1 VTWQTVI
8 LPMSHPASLTR
19 AALLCVALL
28 PGSFNLFAQGSAAP
42 SVAQASP
49 AAPVPAAGLAS
60 VLGQAAAGR
69 VGGLGFEALAGGP
82 RSLDHTAKAPL
93 ELVRFPEG
101 RLAAE
106 VAFLH
111 TFEPGVGIA
120 DWQAA
125 TGLAHRKVE
134 LPPEWP
140 EAFRYE
146 LEYADGVKVE
156 IPVRFGESIQ
166 DWRRVQT
173 IAPMLWAREHVA
185 QELEPKSGEK
195 AVVYAMRFPNPRPAQ
210 PLRALRALPPAQ
222 AHRQPGR
229 AWIAG
234 VATAAPVAAAAA
246 SGRVLVVDLPPIG
259 DDAQE
264 GSFEKPFG
272 GLARAVA
279 VAKPGD
285 TILVRGGLY
294 VLDRPVVL
302 NFTGEK
308 DRWLTVSAFPGETPI
323 LDGYGVHYDYRVE
336 PYVEGGGRAAVGRH
350 QHDTGV
356 IHAMGEPSFLRIQG
370 LQVRNSRRA
379 AISAYGKPEA
389 GSDDGK
395 GWGVT
400 KNVQILFNTTY
411 RSYSMG
417 IITHV
422 IDDLAVIGNRVV
434 RPHSVSMVTD
444 HVTGEVASHDHLPQ
458 EGIDISRN
466 RGFEVAFNVVAGG
479 GKEAI
484 DAISVENGTIHHNY
498 VHSSLNGIYIDS
510 WSVPIRGLKIHRN
523 FIHNAFSG
531 IPLATEGGNDLVDF
545 EIHHN
550 LILDSKSEGI
560 NVSEATYKAKPA
572 RVQNHRVF
580 NNTIHGSGAHALAI
594 GWQGTGISVAGFK
607 DNPNFRDILVAEN
620 IVTQTHGRPLRN
632 GYFADAAA
640 RGVLFTH
647 NLVYPEGDT
656 TPEWI
661 RARSRDGWDGQNV
674 VGEKALVVDPL
685 YRDPARGDF
694 RLQPGSPAL
703 TAARDG
709 GALGAFSATDA
720 WVPGL
725 DWAGAVT
732 AYYHGPV
739 VWTPVDIPTA
749 KFNLFRNHLQRP
761 SWFQRNRY
769 GVDFQNLPEGE
780 QAFAGVTFHVA
791 PDSGSTPNV
800 ISVRGHSADVSAEEV
815 LGIPVGRA
823 AARLAFLHNYH
834 LADAKGTKPGA
845 TLFTYRVRYAD
856 GSAVELPVRLGRE
869 VDDWLGR
876 SEADLADLPGARLA
890 WSQPVLKRKGAQQ
903 IRLYAME
910 WVNPRPDVA
919 IESIDLLNAQPFL
932 VGAPALFAI
941 STGAK

>member
-1 VTWQTVI
+1 MNPTRCIRGALLATCLVFSSFSSAQGDSR
-8 LPMSHPASLTR
+8 PPAPSPSSAKPA
-19 AALLCVALL
+19 AALL
-28 PGSFNLFAQGSAAP
+28 
-42 SVAQASP
+42 
-49 AAPVPAAGLAS
+49 S
-60 VLGQAAAGR
+60 VLS
-69 VGGLGFEALAGGP
+69 GGGEIPLGDLRFVPLAGGP
-82 RSLDHTAKAPL
+82 LSFDRTAGAPL
-93 ELVRFPEG
+93 EVLAFPEG
-101 RLAAE
+101 RRVSEL
-106 VAFLH
+106 AFLQ
-111 TFEPGVGIA
+111 TLEPGRAIA
-120 DWQAA
+120 DWRAA
-125 TGLAHRKVE
+125 TGLAHRKVD

-140 EAFRYE
+140 EVFRYE
-146 LEYADGVKVE
+146 LEYADGTKLVV
-156 IPVRFGESIQ
+156 PVRFGESIQ

-173 IAPMLWAREHVA
+173 LAPMLWARESLA
-185 QELEPKSGEK
+185 REIPGAPGEK
-195 AVVYAMRFPNPRPAQ
+195 AVAYAMRFPNPRPAA
-210 PLRALRALPPAQ
+210 PLRAVRALPA
-222 AHRQPGR
+222 AESHRDVGR
-229 AWIAG
+229 IWIAAH
-234 VATAAPVAAAAA
+234 ATLPAAAA
-246 SGRVLVVDLPPIG
+246 SEATGPGRVLFVDRPPIG
-259 DDAQE
+259 DDAQD
-264 GSFEKPFG
+264 GSYEKPFG
-272 GLARAVA
+272 SLAHAA
-279 VAKPGD
+279 SIAKPGD
-285 TILVRGGLY
+285 TVLVRGGLY

-308 DRWLTVSAFPGETPI
+308 DRWLTVSAFPGETPV
-323 LDGYGVHYDYRVE
+323 LDGYGMHYDYRVV
-336 PYVEGGGRAAVGRH
+336 PYAEGGGRSKLGRH

-356 IHAMGEPSFLRIQG
+356 VHAMGDPSYLRIQG
-370 LQVRNSRRA
+370 LHIRNSRRA

-422 IDDLAVIGNRVV
+422 IDELAVIGNRVI

-484 DAISVENGTIHHNY
+484 DAISVENGAIHHNY

-510 WSVPIRGLKIHRN
+510 WSVPIRGLKIHHN

-550 LILDSKSEGI
+550 VILDSKSEGI

-580 NNTIHGSGAHALAI
+580 NNTIHGGGSHALSI
-594 GWQGTGISVAGFK
+594 GWQGTGISVGGFK
-607 DNPNFRDILVAEN
+607 DNPNFRDILVADN
-620 IVTQTHGRPLRN
+620 IVTSTHGRPLRN
-632 GYFADAAA
+632 AYFADAAA
-640 RGVLFTH
+640 RKVLFTH
-647 NLVYPEGDT
+647 NLVFPEGDT
-656 TPEWI
+656 TPDWI
-661 RARSRDGWDGQNV
+661 RARSREGWDGQNIL
-674 VGEKALVVDPL
+674 GENPLVADPL

-694 RLQPGSPAL
+694 RLRPGSPAL
-703 TAARDG
+703 KAARDG
-709 GALGAFSATDA
+709 GPLGAFAADAA

-725 DWAGAVT
+725 DWAGATT

-739 VWTPVDIPTA
+739 VWTPVHIPPE

-769 GVDFQNLPEGE
+769 GVDFQNLPDGE
-780 QAFAGVTFHVA
+780 QAFAGVTFRVA
-791 PDSGSTPNV
+791 PDAGSTPNI
-800 ISVRGHSADVSAEEV
+800 ISLRGHSADVAEEEV

-856 GSAVELPVRLGRE
+856 GSTTDIPVRLGQE

-876 SEADLADLPGARLA
+876 SEADLVDLPAARLA
-890 WSQPVLKRKGAQQ
+890 WSQPVIKRKGAQY
-903 IRLYAME
+903 IRLYAMDWE
-910 WVNPRPDVA
+910 NPRPSVA
-919 IESIDLLNAQPFL
+919 IASIDLLNAQPVL
-932 VGAPALFAI
+932 VGAPAVFAI
-941 STGAK
+941 STGL

>member
-1 VTWQTVI
+1 
-8 LPMSHPASLTR
+8 MNPAQNLR
-19 AALLCVALL
+19 GALLAALLALSPAAFAQGPAPVAIRPDAELGALL
-28 PGSFNLFAQGSAAP
+28 PASGEIAVGALRFSALP
-42 SVAQASP
+42 
-49 AAPVPAAGLAS
+49 
-60 VLGQAAAGR
+60 
-69 VGGLGFEALAGGP
+69 GGP
-82 RSLDHTAKAPL
+82 RAFERGGAAL
-93 ELVRFPEG
+93 ELASFPDG
-101 RLAAE
+101 RKAAE
-106 VAFLH
+106 IAFLH
-111 TFEPGVGIA
+111 TLEPGRAIE
-120 DWQAA
+120 DWRVA

-140 EAFRYE
+140 EVFAYE
-146 LEYADGVKVE
+146 LEFADGVKVRV
-156 IPVRFGESIQ
+156 PVRFGEAIQ
-166 DWRRVQT
+166 ASRRVQT
-173 IAPMLWAREHVA
+173 VAPMLWAREHVA
-185 QELEPKSGEK
+185 GVANAAGEK
-195 AVVYAMRFPNPRPAQ
+195 PVVYAMRFPNPRPAS
-210 PLRALRALPPAQ
+210 PLRALRAVPPAA
-222 AHRQPGR
+222 AHRDFGR

-234 VATAAPVAAAAA
+234 FATVEAAGAAA
-246 SGRVLVVDLPPIG
+246 SSGRLLFVDRPPIG
-259 DDAQE
+259 DDAQD

-272 GLARAVA
+272 SLARAVTA
-279 VAKPGD
+279 AKPGD
-285 TILVRGGLY
+285 TLLVRGGLY

-302 NFTGEK
+302 SFTGEK

-323 LDGYGVHYDYRVE
+323 LDGYGIHYDYRVA
-336 PYVEGGGRAAVGRH
+336 PYAEGGGRSKLGRH

-356 IHAMGEPSFLRIQG
+356 IHAMGDPSYLRVQG
-370 LQVRNSRRA
+370 LHIRNSRRA
-379 AISAYGKPEA
+379 AISAYGKPE
-389 GSDDGK
+389 GGGDDGR

-400 KNVQILFNTTY
+400 RHVEILFNTTY

-422 IDDLAVIGNRVV
+422 IDQLAIIGNRVI

-444 HVTGEVASHDHLPQ
+444 PFTGEVVGHDHLPQ

-510 WSVPIRGLKIHRN
+510 WSVPIRGLKIHHN
-523 FIHNAFSG
+523 FIHNAFNG
-531 IPLATEGGNDLVDF
+531 IPLATEGGNDLMDF

-550 LILDSKSEGI
+550 LVLDSKSEGI

-580 NNTIHGSGAHALAI
+580 NNTIHGSGAHATAI

-607 DNPNFRDILVAEN
+607 DNPNFRDILVADN
-620 IVTQTHGRPLRN
+620 IVTHTRGRPLRN
-632 GYFADAAA
+632 LYAADAAA
-640 RGVLFTH
+640 RNVLFTH
-647 NLVYPEGDT
+647 NLVFPEGDT

-661 RARSRDGWDGQNV
+661 RARARGGWEGQNV
-674 VGEKALVVDPL
+674 LGEKPLVADPQ

-694 RLQPGSPAL
+694 RLRPGSPAL
-703 TAARDG
+703 TAAREG
-709 GALGAFSATDA
+709 GALGAFAADEP

-725 DWAGAVT
+725 DWAGHVT
-732 AYYHGPV
+732 AYYHGEL
-739 VWTPVDIPTA
+739 VWTPVRIPTE

-769 GVDFQNLPEGE
+769 GVDFQNLPDGE

-791 PDSGSTPNV
+791 PDAGSTPNV
-800 ISVRGHSADVSAEEV
+800 VSVRGHSADVAEEQV

-834 LADAKGTKPGA
+834 LADAKGTQRGA

-856 GSAVELPVRLGRE
+856 DSVAEIPVRLGQE
-869 VDDWLGR
+869 VDDWLGG
-876 SEADLADLPGARLA
+876 ENALADLSAARLA
-890 WSQPVLKRKGAQQ
+890 WSQPVIKRRGAQH

-910 WVNPRPDVA
+910 WENPRPTVEIA
-919 IESIDLLNAQPFL
+919 SIDLVNAQPLL